1 MGCPI
6 PGWNLC
12 AASSI
17 VMEVDS
23 GQPLPNGNQPMMW
36 LILSGTITAMVT
48 IKGKSHIAGYHQKG
62 DIFLNTTPH
71 EFSELLGLPANHQI
85 LESPLA
91 LARQRGLAKEN
102 SIIVGTPIRLLSAL
116 GKRHPEWHRFS
127 TVALLRLVAY
137 HMHREYQLLTMSTE
151 ERYLAF
157 TTRSGAVPR
166 PDPRRAQP
174 CGLPAP
180 PARRYPPAG
189 GEHGLEVSCGVS
201 SPVFSG
207 PRMRRLASFTFIT
220 VRSTVSLDCPANHPL
235 RNRLPLTDSH
245 HTALV
250 NQLNSGFPAG
260 NDAGRESTE
269 FQNPSEFRVCRI
281 ASADSCIQPSSP
293 SVRCSRR
300 LRPAP

>member
-1 MGCPI
+1 MTSATHLVGTRWEPIARRTVEEAVGCPI

-116 GKRHPEWHRFS
+116 WKRHPEWHRFS

-157 TTRSGAVPR
+157 LQEYPRLAARLSQREVAQYLGLTPVGLNRVVSRLRQRGAIPR
-166 PDPRRAQP
+166 PA
-174 CGLPAP
+174 
-180 PARRYPPAG
+180 
-189 GEHGLEVSCGVS
+189 E
-201 SPVFSG
+201 
-207 PRMRRLASFTFIT
+207 
-220 VRSTVSLDCPANHPL
+220 N
-235 RNRLPLTDSH
+235 
-245 HTALV
+245 TA
-250 NQLNSGFPAG
+250 
-260 NDAGRESTE
+260 
-269 FQNPSEFRVCRI
+269 
-281 ASADSCIQPSSP
+281 
-293 SVRCSRR
+293 
-300 LRPAP
+300 